1 MFDFVTLEQVH
12 LLHERSL
19 REHGGSSGVRD
30 HGLIESALG
39 SAQNAYFYGGGDEF
53 DVAAACAFHLAESQ
67 AFLDGN
73 KRTGLGTALYFPAKC
88 GHTFSPM
95 DADQVTLHEAR
106 LAIARHE
113 LDKPGLA
120 ALFRKLHGK

>member
-19 REHGGSSGVRD
+19 REHGGSPGVRD

-39 SAQNAYFYGGGDEF
+39 SAQNAFFYGGGDEF
-53 DVAAACAFHLAESQ
+53 DVAAAYAFHLAESQ

-73 KRTGLGTALYFPAKC
+73 KRTGLGAALYFLARN
-88 GHTFSPM
+88 GHVMKPTP
-95 DADQVTLHEAR
+95 ADQMSLHDAMI
-106 LAIARHE
+106 AIAKHE

-120 ALFRKLHGK
+120 AVLRRLFGK

>member
-30 HGLIESALG
+30 PGLIESALG
-39 SAQNAYFYGGGDEF
+39 SAQNAFYYGGGDEF
-53 DVAAACAFHLAESQ
+53 DVAAAYAFHLAESQ
-67 AFLDGN
+67 AFIDGN
-73 KRTGLGTALYFPAKC
+73 KRTGLSTALYFLAKC
-88 GHTFSPM
+88 GHVFKP
-95 DADQVTLHEAR
+95 APEDQVTLYDAMI
-106 LAIARHE
+106 AIAKHE

-120 ALFRKLHGK
+120 AVLRQLFGK